1 MLKTNKKL
9 WRTISAVWLALLLAG
24 CDKPGEKESE
34 AEIEH
39 VRYLAL
45 KQEELILISTLP
57 GRVSPLALAEVRPQV
72 DGIITER
79 LFEEGST
86 VQKGQ
91 TLYRID
97 AAPYQA
103 AYAAAQ
109 ASLDEAK
116 AHETALALLEKRQR
130 GLLPGLSIS
139 RQDLDNTISQH
150 GQARARVSK
159 AQAELENAAI
169 NLSYTEI
176 KAPVAGRIGAA
187 TITIGAL
194 VTANQPSALAIIRQ
208 IDRVYIDMT
217 QSSADIIRL
226 RRAIAQRMMSVS
238 SDTTKVR
245 LKLEDGSPYTAIT
258 QAHSESSPHWIQGE
272 LLFSEVFVEQST
284 GNVKLRAV
292 IDNPDGLLLPGMYVT
307 AIIEEGTIK
316 NAMLIPQRSVMA
328 NKRGG
333 HAVFLLQKD
342 PKGDGTFRVIRRE
355 VTLDRAIGN
364 RWLIKDGLNEGDLLV
379 VEGLQKAMPG
389 MLVKGVPSSS
399 PVEGK

>member
-1 MLKTNKKL
+1 MLKINKKL
-9 WRTISAVWLALLLAG
+9 WRTISAVCLALLLAG

-45 KQEELILISTLP
+45 KQEELILTSALP

-72 DGIITER
+72 DGMITER

-116 AHETALALLEKRQR
+116 AYETALALLEKRQR

-208 IDRVYIDMT
+208 IDRAYIDMT

-238 SDTTKVR
+238 SDTTKVC

-258 QAHSESSPHWIQGE
+258 QAHGESSPHWIQGE

-328 NKRGG
+328 NNMGG

-342 PKGDGTFRVIRRE
+342 QKGDGTFRVIRRE

-379 VEGLQKAMPG
+379 VEGLQKAKPG

>member
-1 MLKTNKKL
+1 MLKKNKKI
-9 WRTISAVWLALLLAG
+9 WRTISVVCLALLLAG
-24 CDKPGEKESE
+24 CDEPKEKEAE

-39 VRYLAL
+39 VRYLQL
-45 KQEELILISTLP
+45 KTEELILTSILP
-57 GRVSPLALAEVRPQV
+57 GRVSPLALAEIRPQV

-103 AYAAAQ
+103 AYAAAL
-109 ASLDEAK
+109 ASLNEAK
-116 AHETALALLEKRQR
+116 AHEAALALLEKRQR
-130 GLLPGLSIS
+130 RLLPGLSIS

-150 GQARARVSK
+150 GQALARVSK
-159 AQAELENAAI
+159 AQADLENAAI

-176 KAPVAGRIGAA
+176 KAPVSGRIGAA

-194 VTANQPSALAIIRQ
+194 VTANQPSALAVIRQ

-238 SDTTKVR
+238 RDTTKVR
-245 LKLEDGSPYTAIT
+245 LKLEDGSPYTTIT
-258 QAHSESSPHWIQGE
+258 QVHSESSPHWIQGE

-307 AIIEEGTIK
+307 AIIEEGTIN

-328 NKRGG
+328 NNMGG

-342 PKGDGTFRVIRRE
+342 DDTFRVIRRE

-364 RWLIKDGLNEGDLLV
+364 RWLIKDGLKEGDLLV
-379 VEGLQKAMPG
+379 VDGLQKAVPG
-389 MLVKGVPSSS
+389 MPVKGVPSSS
-399 PVEGK
+399 TVEGK